1 MTNSRP
7 ESSATHSVLEK
18 ALSFSVGAF
27 PWRRPRNAISELDLA
42 ATLAVLDRELLRL
55 ENENRLRAAVQ
66 APTQARAQTG
76 QILLFS
82 RKRIG

>member
-1 MTNSRP
+1 MER
-7 ESSATHSVLEK
+7 

-27 PWRRPRNAISELDLA
+27 PWRRSRNAISEIDLT
-42 ATLAVLDRELLRL
+42 ATLAALDRELLRL

-66 APTQARAQTG
+66 ASPQAQARAQTG
-76 QILLFS
+76 QVLLFS